1 MGGKGELGK
10 ILSISLP
17 YLGESQ
23 GGGVAFPPL
32 DFPTDKG
39 QKSLHLI
46 CLSLLL
52 AVNELMD
59 ISRELEETRAR
70 RAAAAEH
77 VTRLKQQL
85 VFLQRPSYSTQL
97 MAQAF
102 AGQTTESYR
111 KLVAQAK
118 VPVRNFCLCG
128 SLQKVMSPFSAA
140 KG

>member
-1 MGGKGELGK
+1 MY
-10 ILSISLP
+10 P
-17 YLGESQ
+17 
-23 GGGVAFPPL
+23 
-32 DFPTDKG
+32 
-39 QKSLHLI
+39 I
-46 CLSLLL
+46 CPSPLL

-102 AGQTTESYR
+102 AGQTTENYR

-118 VPVRNFCLCG
+118 VPVRIGLFCVVLG
-128 SLQKVMSPFSAA
+128 RKLSSQSTYFY
-140 KG
+140 

>member
-1 MGGKGELGK
+1 MA
-10 ILSISLP
+10 
-17 YLGESQ
+17 Y
-23 GGGVAFPPL
+23 
-32 DFPTDKG
+32 
-39 QKSLHLI
+39 
-46 CLSLLL
+46 LLL

-59 ISRELEETRAR
+59 ISRELDETRAR

-102 AGQTTESYR
+102 AGQTTENYR

-118 VPVRNFCLCG
+118 VPVRIVLFCVVHCKKLG
-128 SLQKVMSPFSAA
+128 YPFLQL

>member
-1 MGGKGELGK
+1 M
-10 ILSISLP
+10 
-17 YLGESQ
+17 
-23 GGGVAFPPL
+23 F
-32 DFPTDKG
+32 
-39 QKSLHLI
+39 
-46 CLSLLL
+46 

-59 ISRELEETRAR
+59 ISRELDETRAR

-111 KLVAQAK
+111 KLVAQAQ
-118 VPVRNFCLCG
+118 VPVRIFGLCG
-128 SLQKVMSPFSAA
+128 SWPLVVRTRGVASQFLVISLKFRERELPVSFIAQLHRLNMEADLRSLF
-140 KG
+140 GLHVT